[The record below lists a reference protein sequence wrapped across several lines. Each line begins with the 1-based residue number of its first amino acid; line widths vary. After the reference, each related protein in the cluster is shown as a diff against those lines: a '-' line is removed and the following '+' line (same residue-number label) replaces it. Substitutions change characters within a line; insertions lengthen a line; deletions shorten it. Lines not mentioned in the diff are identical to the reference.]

1 MSLVIELSSSVA
13 ELSISVW
20 EAPVSTAVAEAS
32 NELGEEGA
40 SVTAKVALS
49 WSSKPSEEGTT
60 EMMMEVWT
68 EEVTELGNS
77 KAEVMTLTLSV
88 TLVGISSTISV
99 EEGISMS
106 AVEAKI
112 DSLAIPISVVLN
124 VTLVGSIERL

>member
-1 MSLVIELSSSVA
+1 
-13 ELSISVW
+13 
-20 EAPVSTAVAEAS
+20 
-32 NELGEEGA
+32 
-40 SVTAKVALS
+40 
-49 WSSKPSEEGTT
+49 
-60 EMMMEVWT
+60 MMMEVWT
-68 EEVTELGNS
+68 EEVNELGNS

>member
-1 MSLVIELSSSVA
+1 MMREVSTEKVIELGD
-13 ELSISVW
+13 SI
-20 EAPVSTAVAEAS
+20 
-32 NELGEEGA
+32 
-40 SVTAKVALS
+40 
-49 WSSKPSEEGTT
+49 
-60 EMMMEVWT
+60 
-68 EEVTELGNS
+68 
-77 KAEVMTLTLSV
+77 AEVMTLTLSV